1 MAQEEL
7 KKLNETLEQ
16 EVSKRTKE
24 LELANQQLGV
34 ISKLDPLTRLG
45 NRRMLTQVLDDLNCD
60 GQGAFVTQHEVTF
73 GLILVDLDHFGL
85 YNSVYG
91 HTEGD
96 AALRTIG
103 KILNDHVY
111 NDKETF
117 CRIGGEEFMLLM
129 IGTNHSKTKQRA
141 ESIRKCIEEA
151 KILHCES
158 STSQYLTASVGYASI
173 TSDQRQFDFD
183 LLYGKADKA
192 LYQAKDSGRNR
203 IVSALKRRKVSATLS

>member
-1 MAQEEL
+1 M
-7 KKLNETLEQ
+7 
-16 EVSKRTKE
+16 
-24 LELANQQLGV
+24 LA
-34 ISKLDPLTRLG
+34 
-45 NRRMLTQVLDDLNCD
+45 QVLDDLNCD
-60 GQGAFVTQHEVTF
+60 DQGAFATQCEVTF
-73 GLILVDLDHFGL
+73 GLVLVDLDHFGL

-103 KILNDHVY
+103 KILNAHVHS
-111 NDKETF
+111 DKETF

-129 IGTNHSKTKQRA
+129 IGTHHSETKQRA

-173 TSDQRQFDFD
+173 TSDQHQFDFD

-203 IVSALKRRKVSATLS
+203 IVSALKRKKVAVSIS